1 MKTWLAFVAIGK
13 SQLIERG
20 FRDHQERI
28 KILHLYILYKIYIRT
43 S

>member
-20 FRDHQERI
+20 FRDHQDRI
-28 KILHLYILYKIYIRT
+28 KILYSILNDIKF
-43 S
+43 

>member
-28 KILHLYILYKIYIRT
+28 KISSAILDIY
-43 S
+43 

>member
-1 MKTWLAFVAIGK
+1 MKTWLAFVAFGK

-28 KILHLYILYKIYIRT
+28 NSQAPET
-43 S
+43 T